1 MARKSRYAILPE
13 AARANVPGYRAGLYR
28 RLSEEDGDNE
38 EQNSLGNQKKIVQDY
53 LEGKEDIEII
63 ETYTDNGYTGMN
75 YDRPDYI
82 RMMADLQENRINCII
97 VKDIS
102 RLGRHFVLT
111 SELVERTLPE
121 MGVRLICVNDN
132 YDSLDKLSNTAALML
147 PLKMVMNDSYA
158 KDISVKI
165 RSSISA
171 KMHTGEFLPANGS
184 IPYGYLRNTQGVTYD
199 IDPETAPIVDRI
211 FRMRA
216 QGDGFN
222 TIARALNSEG
232 VPSPGKLRFLRGITR
247 ADKYEDAV
255 WIRGTIRKITQ
266 DEVYIGKR
274 IHGRLK
280 RDRIGRDKKACPKE
294 DWLIIENAHPPII
307 DKELFDNVQEVN
319 KKELERLAS
328 YQQRTRPEKDYRKI
342 LYKKVYCADCGRLM
356 HATFGYSRKRGTP
369 GRINYVCGNYITTN
383 RLHCSRHNIRQES
396 LMTAVMNA
404 LQNMVRACIDAEA
417 MAQELQ
423 NAPETMRFQKKARNE
438 LTALRIKR
446 ENQDAKMEQLLFDLT
461 SGLLDRE
468 DYEYL
473 KRKYTEEMV
482 LLKQRE
488 KQVTEQISQLDSALV
503 RTRKWLSALK
513 RYQCFSEIT
522 REMMEM
528 FVEKIEVKS
537 DGTVIVRT
545 AFADPFQ
552 PLMEYKQQIDRE
564 GGSALAGRTA

>member
-38 EQNSLGNQKKIVQDY
+38 EQNSLGNQKKIMQDY

-63 ETYTDNGYTGMN
+63 ETYTDNGFTGMN

-232 VPSPGKLRFLRGITR
+232 VPSPGK
-247 ADKYEDAV
+247 
-255 WIRGTIRKITQ
+255 
-266 DEVYIGKR
+266 
-274 IHGRLK
+274 
-280 RDRIGRDKKACPKE
+280 
-294 DWLIIENAHPPII
+294 
-307 DKELFDNVQEVN
+307 
-319 KKELERLAS
+319 
-328 YQQRTRPEKDYRKI
+328 
-342 LYKKVYCADCGRLM
+342 
-356 HATFGYSRKRGTP
+356 
-369 GRINYVCGNYITTN
+369 
-383 RLHCSRHNIRQES
+383 
-396 LMTAVMNA
+396 TAVSA
-404 LQNMVRACIDAEA
+404 
-417 MAQELQ
+417 
-423 NAPETMRFQKKARNE
+423 
-438 LTALRIKR
+438 
-446 ENQDAKMEQLLFDLT
+446 
-461 SGLLDRE
+461 G
-468 DYEYL
+468 DY
-473 KRKYTEEMV
+473 KSR
-482 LLKQRE
+482 
-488 KQVTEQISQLDSALV
+488 QI
-503 RTRKWLSALK
+503 
-513 RYQCFSEIT
+513 
-522 REMMEM
+522 
-528 FVEKIEVKS
+528 
-537 DGTVIVRT
+537 
-545 AFADPFQ
+545 
-552 PLMEYKQQIDRE
+552 
-564 GGSALAGRTA
+564 

>member
-1 MARKSRYAILPE
+1 MARKSRYAVLPE
-13 AARANVPGYRAGLYR
+13 AVHEKVLGYRAGLYR

-82 RMMADLQENRINCII
+82 RMMADLQDNKINCII

-121 MGVRLICVNDN
+121 MGIRLICVNDN
-132 YDSLDKLSNTAALML
+132 YDSLDKQSNTSALML

-171 KMHTGEFLPANGS
+171 KMHAGEFLPANGS
-184 IPYGYLRNTQGVTYD
+184 IPYGYLRNPQGVTYD
-199 IDPETAPIVDRI
+199 VDPETAPIVDRI

-216 QGDGFN
+216 RGDGFN
-222 TIARALNSEG
+222 TIARALNLDG
-232 VPSPGKLRFLRGITR
+232 VPCPGKLRFLRGITK

-274 IHGRLK
+274 IHGKLK

-307 DKELFDNVQEVN
+307 DKELFDKVQEVN
-319 KKELERLAS
+319 EKELKRLAS
-328 YQQRTRPEKDYRKI
+328 YQKQAGPENDYRKI
-342 LYKKVYCADCGRLM
+342 LYRKVYCADCGHLM
-356 HATFGYSRKRGTP
+356 YATFGYSRKRGTP

-383 RLHCSRHNIRQES
+383 RLHCSRHAIRQES

-404 LQNMVRACIDAEA
+404 LQNMVRACIDAET

-423 NAPETMRFQKKARNE
+423 NAPETMHFQKKARNE

-468 DYEYL
+468 DYESS
-473 KRKYTEEMV
+473 KRQYTTEMN
-482 LLKQRE
+482 
-488 KQVTEQISQLDSALV
+488 
-503 RTRKWLSALK
+503 
-513 RYQCFSEIT
+513 F
-522 REMMEM
+522 
-528 FVEKIEVKS
+528 
-537 DGTVIVRT
+537 
-545 AFADPFQ
+545 
-552 PLMEYKQQIDRE
+552 
-564 GGSALAGRTA
+564 

>member
-1 MARKSRYAILPE
+1 MARKSRYAVLPE
-13 AARANVPGYRAGLYR
+13 AVHEKVLGYRAGLYR

-102 RLGRHFVLT
+102 RLGRHFVFT

-121 MGVRLICVNDN
+121 MGIRLICVNDN
-132 YDSLDKLSNTAALML
+132 YDSLDKQSNTSALML

-171 KMHTGEFLPANGS
+171 KMHAGEFLPANGS

-319 KKELERLAS
+319 KKEQERLAS

-342 LYKKVYCADCGRLM
+342 LYKKVYCADCGRLI
-356 HATFGYSRKRGTP
+356 H
-369 GRINYVCGNYITTN
+369 
-383 RLHCSRHNIRQES
+383 
-396 LMTAVMNA
+396 
-404 LQNMVRACIDAEA
+404 DAE
-417 MAQELQ
+417 
-423 NAPETMRFQKKARNE
+423 
-438 LTALRIKR
+438 
-446 ENQDAKMEQLLFDLT
+446 
-461 SGLLDRE
+461 
-468 DYEYL
+468 
-473 KRKYTEEMV
+473 
-482 LLKQRE
+482 
-488 KQVTEQISQLDSALV
+488 
-503 RTRKWLSALK
+503 
-513 RYQCFSEIT
+513 
-522 REMMEM
+522 
-528 FVEKIEVKS
+528 
-537 DGTVIVRT
+537 TV
-545 AFADPFQ
+545 
-552 PLMEYKQQIDRE
+552 
-564 GGSALAGRTA
+564 

>member
-1 MARKSRYAILPE
+1 
-13 AARANVPGYRAGLYR
+13 
-28 RLSEEDGDNE
+28 
-38 EQNSLGNQKKIVQDY
+38 
-53 LEGKEDIEII
+53 
-63 ETYTDNGYTGMN
+63 
-75 YDRPDYI
+75 
-82 RMMADLQENRINCII
+82 
-97 VKDIS
+97 
-102 RLGRHFVLT
+102 
-111 SELVERTLPE
+111 

-328 YQQRTRPEKDYRKI
+328 YQQRTRPEKD
-342 LYKKVYCADCGRLM
+342 
-356 HATFGYSRKRGTP
+356 
-369 GRINYVCGNYITTN
+369 
-383 RLHCSRHNIRQES
+383 
-396 LMTAVMNA
+396 
-404 LQNMVRACIDAEA
+404 
-417 MAQELQ
+417 
-423 NAPETMRFQKKARNE
+423 
-438 LTALRIKR
+438 
-446 ENQDAKMEQLLFDLT
+446 
-461 SGLLDRE
+461 
-468 DYEYL
+468 
-473 KRKYTEEMV
+473 
-482 LLKQRE
+482 
-488 KQVTEQISQLDSALV
+488 
-503 RTRKWLSALK
+503 LS
-513 RYQCFSEIT
+513 
-522 REMMEM
+522 
-528 FVEKIEVKS
+528 
-537 DGTVIVRT
+537 
-545 AFADPFQ
+545 
-552 PLMEYKQQIDRE
+552 
-564 GGSALAGRTA
+564 